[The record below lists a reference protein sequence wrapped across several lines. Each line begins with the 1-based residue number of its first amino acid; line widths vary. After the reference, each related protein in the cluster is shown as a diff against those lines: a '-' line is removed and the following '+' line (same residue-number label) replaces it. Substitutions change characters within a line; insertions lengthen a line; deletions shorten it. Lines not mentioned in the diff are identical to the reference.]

1 MSDLT
6 PVEQPKPR
14 AGRGGVIP
22 PEKYQWKKG
31 QSGNPRGRPSVAATQ
46 GVWLNMLA
54 TRDPTAEQLRQ
65 IIGDDREPVLRRL
78 AAKELLDRVAVAAAP
93 AANA

>member
-1 MSDLT
+1 M
-6 PVEQPKPR
+6 
-14 AGRGGVIP
+14 
-22 PEKYQWKKG
+22 
-31 QSGNPRGRPSVAATQ
+31 AATQ